1 MAAPPY
7 QTNANIDSLKFHE
20 ESIKSGSTARIDGT
34 WSLPDNPQTPAGF
47 VVDLPDELQGRTDS
61 FELKDPDGVTMGQCT
76 VTETQLYC
84 DLDSDYLNANPLN
97 IQGTFYF
104 WVSVQTETTETK
116 EVTYDFG
123 NVSDT
128 VTVTPPDGPC

>member
-1 MAAPPY
+1 MLALVATALIAIPAVAAPPY

-61 FELKDPDGVTMGQCT
+61 FELKDPDGVTTGQCT

-104 WVSVQTETTETK
+104 
-116 EVTYDFG
+116 
-123 NVSDT
+123 
-128 VTVTPPDGPC
+128 